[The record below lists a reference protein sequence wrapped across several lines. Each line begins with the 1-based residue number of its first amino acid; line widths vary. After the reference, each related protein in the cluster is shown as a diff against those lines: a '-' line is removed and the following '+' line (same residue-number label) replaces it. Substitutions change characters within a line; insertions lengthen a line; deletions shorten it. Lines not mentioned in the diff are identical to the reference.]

1 MGYSARVIKDS
12 ISPEGIRLTTMEA
25 TYPRFVH
32 AELMTHRVFS
42 RNTASSRAIPVEKQL
57 AKVLDDPV
65 LPVYWGANQPGM
77 QAQRELSE
85 DEKSEATAIWLDARN
100 TAVLGAVSLAGGVEQ
115 IKDQALAE
123 RIQLLK
129 DVYAEGFGAFPPT
142 YPLKTPV
149 HKQIINRLLEPFLWH
164 TALVSS
170 TEWENFYALR
180 THPDAQ
186 PEIRQAAVL
195 MKQAYE
201 TSEPD
206 EVNYGEYH
214 LPFIKEEER
223 DRPISEQL
231 KISVGRCARI
241 SYLTHD
247 GACDPEKDQALTDRL
262 LSDGHMSPLEHA
274 ATPFTKTETEVREK
288 VRQQIDSFNLPR
300 LMGKQI
306 IDATYFL
313 GNFRGWRQYRK
324 YLPNEDNF
332 SIILQD
338 RI

>member
-1 MGYSARVIKDS
+1 MAYGARVIKDS
-12 ISPEGIRLTTMEA
+12 ISPRGDRLTTLEA

-85 DEKSEATAIWLDARN
+85 DEKLEATAIWLDARN
-100 TAVLGAVSLAGGVEQ
+100 VAVLGAVSLAGGVEQ
-115 IKDQALAE
+115 LKDQALAE
-123 RIQLLK
+123 RIEQLK
-129 DVYAEGFGAFPPT
+129 EVYAEGFGAFPPT
-142 YPLKTPV
+142 SPVKTPV

-201 TSEPD
+201 ASQPD
-206 EVNYGEYH
+206 EVNYSEYH
-214 LPFIKEEER
+214 LPFIQESDSDLAQE
-223 DRPISEQL
+223 D
-231 KISVGRCARI
+231 KIKVAIGRCARI

-247 GACDPEKDQALTDRL
+247 GVRDPDKDIELYTRL
-262 LSDGHMSPLEHA
+262 VEGGHMSPTEHVA
-274 ATPFTKTETEVREK
+274 RPMTAEEYARH
-288 VRQQIDSFNLPR
+288 Q
-300 LMGKQI
+300 
-306 IDATYFL
+306 FL
-313 GNFRGWRQYRK
+313 GNFRGWHQHRK
-324 YLPNEDNF
+324 DIPNENNF
-332 SIILQD
+332 AQILAE
-338 RI
+338 